1 MDRKSSKMIVSKCMR
16 RECPRKGWVISVNK
30 GGQRQVKVVVDWQMR
45 KEEGKERIGGGQ
57 SQPSVNK
64 EGSSFLFSWERR
76 ENSNARANM

>member
-1 MDRKSSKMIVSKCMR
+1 M
-16 RECPRKGWVISVNK
+16 
-30 GGQRQVKVVVDWQMR
+30 KVVVDWQMR